1 MVSPYRPEAVTNFED
16 DATARSAMESALG
29 RVRRALG
36 RRYPL
41 IIGGRP
47 VTTGETFLSV
57 NPSNPEEVIGIVAKA
72 DRAAVDAALDAAW
85 QAYPAWSRVPGPD
98 RAEYLYKLAA
108 VMRRRR
114 FELAAWEILEA
125 GKPWS
130 EADGDVAEAISF
142 CEYYGRQMERLA
154 EPVPVVALA
163 GENDAAFYMPL
174 GVGVILP
181 PWNFPLAI
189 LTGMTTAP
197 VVAGN
202 TVLLKPASPTPV
214 VAAIFMEL
222 VAEAGFPPGVVNWV
236 PGDGDVIG
244 DYLVTHPRTR
254 FVSFTGSQAVGLRVN
269 RLAAETPPGQRWI
282 KRVVAELGGKDAII
296 VDETA
301 DLDAAARDI
310 TLSAFGF
317 QGQKCSACSRAI
329 VVETVYE
336 RLVGAVVER
345 ASRIRVGSPE
355 DPTVSMGPVINE
367 RAVDKIMSYIDD
379 GQQYATLL
387 WGGRRLDR
395 SGYFIEPTIF
405 GDVPPESKIA
415 QEEIFGPVLSC
426 IRVRD
431 FDEALAVAN
440 DTDYGLTG
448 SVYTRRRDRIARAK
462 VDFEVGNLYINRPC
476 TGAIVGVHPFGGLK
490 LSGTDAKTGG
500 PDYLLQ
506 FLQMKAV
513 GERL

>member
-1 MVSPYRPEAVTNFED
+1 
-16 DATARSAMESALG
+16 
-29 RVRRALG
+29 
-36 RRYPL
+36 
-41 IIGGRP
+41 
-47 VTTGETFLSV
+47 
-57 NPSNPEEVIGIVAKA
+57 
-72 DRAAVDAALDAAW
+72 
-85 QAYPAWSRVPGPD
+85 
-98 RAEYLYKLAA
+98 
-108 VMRRRR
+108 
-114 FELAAWEILEA
+114 
-125 GKPWS
+125 
-130 EADGDVAEAISF
+130 
-142 CEYYGRQMERLA
+142 
-154 EPVPVVALA
+154 
-163 GENDAAFYMPL
+163 
-174 GVGVILP
+174 
-181 PWNFPLAI
+181 
-189 LTGMTTAP
+189 
-197 VVAGN
+197 
-202 TVLLKPASPTPV
+202 
-214 VAAIFMEL
+214 
-222 VAEAGFPPGVVNWV
+222 
-236 PGDGDVIG
+236 
-244 DYLVTHPRTR
+244 
-254 FVSFTGSQAVGLRVN
+254 VSFTGSQAVGLRVN